1 MALKQQETGAI
12 KFWTPL
18 RVVSTLIVL
27 GLLAAFG
34 VSSCNSNDPVSRV
47 TKPAA
52 PAAGNGAIPAALPAV
67 VLDAEMKSADG
78 GDPIK
83 LSNYSGKV
91 LLVNL
96 WATWCGPCRR
106 ETPELVKLHQEYHE
120 RGLEIVGLSTEDPIA
135 SEQTVQEFVRSYN
148 VGYEVGWATR
158 DVAVALMRGRNSI
171 PQSFILTRD
180 GRIAKHFVGF
190 DPRSTPPLLKQAIED
205 ALSETASSR

>member
-1 MALKQQETGAI
+1 MALKKQETGAI

-18 RVVSTLIVL
+18 RVVTTLIVL
-27 GLLAAFG
+27 ALLAAFG
-34 VSSCNSNDPVSRV
+34 VSSCNSNDPVSPVSRR
-47 TKPAA
+47 TATPS
-52 PAAGNGAIPAALPAV
+52 AGNEPTAALPAA
-67 VLDAEMKSADG
+67 VLDAEMKSANG

-120 RGLEIVGLSTEDPIA
+120 RGLEIVGLSTEDPVA
-135 SEQTVQEFVRSYN
+135 SQQTVEEFVRSYS
-148 VGYEVGWATR
+148 VGYQVGWATR
-158 DVAVALMRGRNSI
+158 DVALALMKGRNSI
-171 PQSFILTRD
+171 PQSFIVTRD

-190 DPRSTPPLLKQAIED
+190 DPRSTPPLLKKAIEE
-205 ALSETASSR
+205 ALSDTASAR